1 MPVHDHQPGVCAM
14 AERLLGNQVSRYFV
28 VEWEGAGG
36 RHDRLNRRIAT
47 AGTLPLRRMCLT
59 VHCQPG
65 IIFKSRFIAPKN
77 PTADLCLEIQRRYC
91 TSDQKPL
98 GKTPIDVPDE
108 TVNFHVRGLI
118 CWSLTQA
125 VDLIGV
131 AVPPALRRDVLLESW
146 ATASPPTGSHHRRLV
161 SDGLGA
167 WTLRAAV
174 GGLGAPRGAL
184 PPGVANPHGIWTC
197 WGLGASLS
205 RPLLACE

>member
-1 MPVHDHQPGVCAM
+1 M

-28 VEWEGAGG
+28 VEWEGAGR
-36 RHDRLNRRIAT
+36 RHDGLNRRIAA
-47 AGTLPLRRMCLT
+47 AGTLPLWRMCLT
-59 VHCQPG
+59 VHCQLG

-77 PTADLCLEIQRRYC
+77 PTTDLCLEIQRRYC
-91 TSDQKPL
+91 TSDHKPRR
-98 GKTPIDVPDE
+98 KTPIDLPDE

-131 AVPPALRRDVLLESW
+131 AVPPARRVETILLESW

-174 GGLGAPRGAL
+174 GGLGAPRGSL
-184 PPGVANPHGIWTC
+184 PPGVAIPHGIRTC
-197 WGLGASLS
+197 WGLDANLS
-205 RPLLACE
+205 RPLLACD